1 MEAPWTSSRPQARIL
16 PAPVLAARDDARDLL
31 AAAEA
36 RAAEL
41 VDEAERLADGIRSAA
56 REEGRD
62 EGLAY
67 AQRLLVEI
75 QQARLRTLDGEALR
89 RTVGELALAVARR
102 VLGEA
107 WEADPGPWARAVL
120 DAAAPLRRAAA
131 LSLRVAPAS
140 AAGVRDRLGTEI
152 AAGTVEVTEDATV
165 DEAGCIA
172 LSSCGRVDG
181 RLSTM
186 LASFRRP
193 LGVEEPAG

>member
-1 MEAPWTSSRPQARIL
+1 METPWTSTRPRARIL
-16 PAPVLAARDDARDLL
+16 PAPVLEARDEARRLL
-31 AAAEA
+31 DAAES

-41 VDEAERLADGIRSAA
+41 VADAEHAAEAIRSTA
-56 REEGRD
+56 REAGRD

-89 RTVGELALAVARR
+89 RSVSELALAVTRR

-107 WEADPGPWARAVL
+107 WEADPSAWALAVL
-120 DAAAPLRRAAA
+120 AAAEPLRRAAA
-131 LSLRVAPAS
+131 LTLRVAPAS
-140 AAGVRDRLGTEI
+140 AAAVRRALAARI
-152 AAGTVEVTEDATV
+152 AAGAVEIVEDSTI

-172 LSSCGRVDG
+172 VSSCGRVEG

-186 LASFRRP
+186 LASFRGP
-193 LGVEEPAG
+193 LGLEEAG

>member
-1 MEAPWTSSRPQARIL
+1 VETSWTSPRPRARIVQ
-16 PAPVLAARDDARDLL
+16 APVLDAHDDAGRLL

-36 RAAEL
+36 RAADL
-41 VDEAERLADGIRSAA
+41 VEEAEHAAEAIRSAA
-56 REEGRD
+56 RDAGRD

-75 QQARLRTLDGEALR
+75 QQARLRTLEGEALR
-89 RTVGELALAVARR
+89 RSVSELALAVTRR

-107 WEADPGPWARAVL
+107 WEVDPSVWARAVL
-120 DAAAPLRRAAA
+120 AAAEPLRRAVA

-140 AAGVRDRLGTEI
+140 VAAVRQGLAAQI
-152 AAGTVEVTEDATV
+152 ASGAVEVVEDSTV

-172 LSSCGRVDG
+172 VSSCGRVDG

-186 LASFRRP
+186 LASFRGP
-193 LGVEEPAG
+193 LGLEEPA